1 MKFKI
6 VPMCKTDEDIDPDLY
21 EATSLLVSYFNANPD
36 EPFVK
41 FVIEDND
48 EVVVSGKIN
57 NPNFDEMIE
66 AVHIALHR
74 HKLSTAKRTVL
85 TRDSTNDKWSETN

>member
-6 VPMCKTDEDIDPDLY
+6 VPVCKTDVDADLY

-41 FVIEDND
+41 FVIEDNN

-74 HKLSTAKRTVL
+74 HKLNTAKRTVL
-85 TRDSTNDKWSETN
+85 TRESTNEKWPKVR

>member
-1 MKFKI
+1 VNFKI
-6 VPMCKTDEDIDPDLY
+6 VPMCKTDVDADLY
-21 EATSLLVSYFNANPD
+21 EATSMLVTYFNANPD

-48 EVVVSGKIN
+48 EVVVSGQIN

-74 HKLSTAKRTVL
+74 HKTNTAMRTVL
-85 TRDSTNDKWSETN
+85 TRNSTNDKWPETD

>member
-6 VPMCKTDEDIDPDLY
+6 VPMCKTDVDADLY
-21 EATSLLVSYFNANPD
+21 EATSLLVAYFNANPD
-36 EPFVK
+36 KPFVK
-41 FVIEDND
+41 FLMEDNG
-48 EVVVSGKIN
+48 EVIVSGKIN

-74 HKLSTAKRTVL
+74 HKTSTTKSLSR
-85 TRDSTNDKWSETN
+85 